1 MFEAAKL
8 FDVVENFADGIDDAV
23 DIFFSAKEKMMGE
36 PDGFVIGGALGHGT
50 LIHVAQ
56 IERLGASPTQ
66 SRIIGWIEREER
78 AAIDGL
84 VEESVAGDAFEL
96 QGGYEGGA
104 GNVFHLLGV
113 ILHHVAVGSEAGD
126 ARFGLE

>member
-8 FDVVENFADGIDDAV
+8 LDVVENFADGIDDAV

-78 AAIDGL
+78 AVIKGSGERA
-84 VEESVAGDAFEL
+84 VAGGGFGG
-96 QGGYEGGA
+96 QGGDG
-104 GNVFHLLGV
+104 
-113 ILHHVAVGSEAGD
+113 
-126 ARFGLE
+126 